1 MQPSGHTVAG
11 MDAATASLAHD
22 PVALTQALQAAA
34 PMNRTLGL
42 EVVGLD
48 PVVLRLPN
56 QEPIRN
62 HVGGPH
68 AGAIF
73 TAGETAA
80 ATLMLVR
87 LGHLLDRAVALA
99 VRGEIEWTKLSRC
112 AVLAEASMEADASAL
127 EEQFE
132 AGERPEWVTRI
143 DFRREDDG
151 APCGLMHVTLTLVRP
166 RD

>member
-1 MQPSGHTVAG
+1 
-11 MDAATASLAHD
+11 MDAATASFAHD

-42 EVVGLD
+42 EVLSVD

-56 QEPIRN
+56 AEPIRN

-73 TAGETAA
+73 TTGETAA
-80 ATLMLVR
+80 AMLMLVR
-87 LGHLLDRAVALA
+87 VGHLLDRAVALA
-99 VRGEIEWTKLSRC
+99 VRGEIEWTKLARC
-112 AVLAEASMEADASAL
+112 AVLAEASTQTDAAAIEA
-127 EEQFE
+127 QFD

-143 DFRREDDG
+143 DFRREDDD